1 MARIFAAIAFIAGL
15 APAIAL
21 ADAQAY
27 LCIADQAVGFRYD
40 KNPKAWKSTLFS
52 VKDERYIL
60 KLEDKH
66 WHWSKLGSSFEGTCN
81 DFTTADT
88 IGCVGTD
95 EVLFNRTTLRYQLYY
110 PFGYIAQMTLE
121 SFEGSDTP
129 YIEIGRCSE
138 M

>member
-1 MARIFAAIAFIAGL
+1 MERIFAAIFFFASL

-27 LCIADQAVGFRYD
+27 LCIADQAVGFTYD
-40 KNPKAWKSTLFS
+40 KNLSAWKSTFFG
-52 VKDERYIL
+52 VKDERYFL
-60 KLEDKH
+60 KLKDKH
-66 WHWSKLGSSFEGTCN
+66 WRWSKLGSSVESACN
-81 DFTTADT
+81 DFTSAGT
-88 IGCVGTD
+88 IGCVGTE

-110 PFGYIAQMTLE
+110 PFGYIAQMTFE

-129 YIEIGRCSE
+129 YIEIGRCSA